1 MRIGIDGDF
10 SRRVGLQ
17 LWRAQMDQMQTSMA
31 RLASGL
37 RVNSAV
43 DDAAGL
49 AIAEGMRAQ
58 MMGARQAQQNVQDG
72 VNLLRVVDS
81 ALSDSMGLL
90 QRMRV
95 LAVQAGNG
103 TYGASQRDAMQ
114 AMLQQALD
122 SLEGIA
128 RNTQYNTMRLL
139 DGSRSS
145 WLFQVGAG
153 SADSYAVALAGA
165 TGEEL
170 GLVGDGSG
178 GDGSAGDGSAPAS
191 DSAAI
196 SVRTVEEAG
205 EALIRIDAAMA
216 LLTERRTGVG
226 VAENALLRQMEALDI
241 SQLNLAAAQGQIRD
255 VDVAGEA
262 SRLMRLQAVGEVS
275 ALAWSRATQAQFEA
289 VVLLLGALPTGDTA
303 LAAAGASAAGGAAS
317 SAASGAGT
325 GAGLGTGAGAGAA
338 RRPDPTV
345 PTVSAGGSASA
356 ATAGGR

>member
-72 VNLLRVVDS
+72 VNLLRVVDA

-95 LAVQAGNG
+95 IAVQAANG

-128 RNTQYNTMRLL
+128 RNTQYNTMQLL

-153 SADSYAVALAGA
+153 SADSYEVALAGA
-165 TGEEL
+165 SVEQL
-170 GLVGDGSG
+170 GLAGDGL
-178 GDGSAGDGSAPAS
+178 AGDGSAAAP

-196 SVRTVEEAG
+196 SVRTVEDAG
-205 EALIRIDAAMA
+205 EALTRIDAAMA
-216 LLTERRTGVG
+216 LLAERRTGVG
-226 VAENALLRQMEALDI
+226 VAENALLRQMEVLDI
-241 SQLNLAAAQGQIRD
+241 SQLNLAAAQGRVRD
-255 VDVAGEA
+255 LDVAGEA

-275 ALAWSRATQAQFEA
+275 ALAWSRATQAQVEA
-289 VVLLLGALPTGDTA
+289 VTLLLGALPTGDSA
-303 LAAAGASAAGGAAS
+303 LAAAGASAVGA
-317 SAASGAGT
+317 AASGAAPRSGP
-325 GAGLGTGAGAGAA
+325 GAGAGAA
-338 RRPDPTV
+338 RSPDPAI
-345 PTVSAGGSASA
+345 PAVSGGGSASA
-356 ATAGGR
+356 AAAQGR